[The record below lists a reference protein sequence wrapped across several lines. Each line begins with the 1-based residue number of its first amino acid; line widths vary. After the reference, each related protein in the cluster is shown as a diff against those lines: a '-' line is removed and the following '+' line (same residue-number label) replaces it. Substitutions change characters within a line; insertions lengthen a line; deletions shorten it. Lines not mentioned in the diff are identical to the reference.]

1 MSDTISIRKKTDAVK
16 RLRDVHAAATRAAL
30 ISAATERF
38 VLHGYAG
45 TSLDDIAAD
54 VGTTKGAIYHHFKD
68 KRALFC
74 AVYEQLSRQLIDVVA
89 TTATMPSA
97 SVESALQAF
106 VISASEARYVRV
118 LFLDGPAA
126 LGNVACREIDMRHSL
141 GLITQ
146 LIQLHAP
153 ADLVETAGLEVL
165 ARLLLSSLV
174 EAAQIVASSPDVAA
188 ASSRVLMVLN
198 RVVQGLLQ
206 SK

>member
-1 MSDTISIRKKTDAVK
+1 MLDTDSMRNKSDAVK
-16 RLRDVHAAATRAAL
+16 RLRDVHAAATRTALVGAAM
-30 ISAATERF
+30 ARF
-38 VLHGYAG
+38 VSHGYAG

-74 AVYEQLSRQLIDVVA
+74 AVYEQLSQQLIDAVA
-89 TTATMPSA
+89 TASMVPPA
-97 SVESALQAF
+97 SVENALQAF
-106 VISASEARYVRV
+106 VINAAEARYVRV
-118 LFLDGPAA
+118 LFLDGPSA
-126 LGNVACREIDMRHSL
+126 LGSAACREIDMRHSL

-153 ADLVETAGLEVL
+153 ADLVDQAGLEIL

-174 EAAQIVASSPDVAA
+174 EAAQIVAGSPDVTA
-188 ASSRVLMVLN
+188 ASERVLVVLN
-198 RVVQGLLQ
+198 RVVQGLLM